1 MNNARPVELMISG
14 QSDSSYHKS
23 HGSAA
28 LSPEFFRLLLL
39 LAGLSYLAIWSTGYL
54 RVMIA
59 TLALPSLVAAI
70 FARPLPSG
78 RVFLQ
83 LGSVAA
89 LLYMLVNL
97 RGPTPG
103 VVLLLQFAG
112 LIVFLQILV
121 LENLRSAHGVIV
133 LSLMIILA
141 VAAMNVNFVFPL
153 ILVPYVFVFYLVLR
167 SLAVHRHQALAKA
180 PVSLYK
186 RNPLGLRRLAI
197 GTLVSIMIFGFL
209 WLVMFYLIPRTKSF
223 GIASDISR
231 RKLKGFSDTMSLGES
246 GLLED
251 NPAVIMRVR
260 PLEDKTR
267 TPSVIRRIGNKLL
280 RGATFAR
287 YSAGKWEKGTKRRWY
302 IDLRRNN
309 GELTLLRNQPAA
321 RDMHQLELML
331 EHIDPPVIFLP
342 DRTVAAR
349 FSVPYIAYEEDL
361 SFYFVYR
368 PGTTRRYVTNVIL
381 DPEEPED
388 SLVSEIEENRETAP
402 YLSAQGISPRI
413 SELGLSLIGDSTTI
427 ATRVAKV
434 MRYLRSQFEYSLEQR
449 ELEGIDPVEDFLFA
463 SKEGSCEHFASSM
476 VLLLR
481 AMGIPAR
488 PVGGYTMGE
497 WNDIGGFYTV
507 RQRHAHAW
515 VEVFF
520 PRSGWIP
527 FDPTPT
533 AMSYGSD
540 TELGR
545 LFQVMWEVYEGYW
558 FGYVYSFD
566 NDSQGVGFRRIAE
579 TVSSLPASVTFY
591 LLSPGFWLLIIPVLF
606 IALLGRRRLIR
617 RIRSYNCW
625 IPDWYLSW
633 EAGIAESRAEWET
646 PREYHQRLLDLE
658 IVRQEHAG
666 LLAGLAE
673 LVDQSSFSLYP
684 DRDKIKVS
692 AAALISQISIEKSTS
707 TIHSPDQN
715 R

>member
-1 MNNARPVELMISG
+1 
-14 QSDSSYHKS
+14 
-23 HGSAA
+23 
-28 LSPEFFRLLLL
+28 
-39 LAGLSYLAIWSTGYL
+39 
-54 RVMIA
+54 
-59 TLALPSLVAAI
+59 
-70 FARPLPSG
+70 
-78 RVFLQ
+78 
-83 LGSVAA
+83 
-89 LLYMLVNL
+89 
-97 RGPTPG
+97 
-103 VVLLLQFAG
+103 
-112 LIVFLQILV
+112 
-121 LENLRSAHGVIV
+121 
-133 LSLMIILA
+133 
-141 VAAMNVNFVFPL
+141 
-153 ILVPYVFVFYLVLR
+153 
-167 SLAVHRHQALAKA
+167 
-180 PVSLYK
+180 
-186 RNPLGLRRLAI
+186 
-197 GTLVSIMIFGFL
+197 
-209 WLVMFYLIPRTKSF
+209 
-223 GIASDISR
+223 
-231 RKLKGFSDTMSLGES
+231 
-246 GLLED
+246 
-251 NPAVIMRVR
+251 
-260 PLEDKTR
+260 
-267 TPSVIRRIGNKLL
+267 
-280 RGATFAR
+280 
-287 YSAGKWEKGTKRRWY
+287 
-302 IDLRRNN
+302 
-309 GELTLLRNQPAA
+309 
-321 RDMHQLELML
+321 
-331 EHIDPPVIFLP
+331 
-342 DRTVAAR
+342 
-349 FSVPYIAYEEDL
+349 
-361 SFYFVYR
+361 
-368 PGTTRRYVTNVIL
+368 
-381 DPEEPED
+381 
-388 SLVSEIEENRETAP
+388 
-402 YLSAQGISPRI
+402 
-413 SELGLSLIGDSTTI
+413 
-427 ATRVAKV
+427 